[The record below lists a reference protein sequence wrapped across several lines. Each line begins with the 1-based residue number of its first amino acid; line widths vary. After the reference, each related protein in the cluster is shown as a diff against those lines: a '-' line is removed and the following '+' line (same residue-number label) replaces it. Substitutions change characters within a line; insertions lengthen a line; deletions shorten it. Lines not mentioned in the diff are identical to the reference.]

1 MVNNRRF
8 WNAPKIRMN
17 IHRARHKAL
26 LGGPE
31 IYKEGAG
38 EDKGGNQKTWTC
50 WDEFGQCF

>member
-1 MVNNRRF
+1 LKRTKHGM
-8 WNAPKIRMN
+8 ASSPS
-17 IHRARHKAL
+17 HGRHKAL

-38 EDKGGNQKTWTC
+38 EDKGGSQKTWTG